1 MRLIDTHCHIDNER
15 FDEDID
21 DVIQRSKDAGVE
33 KIYLPGVDVP
43 GIQKMLDIADKYPD
57 YIIPMV
63 GIHPT
68 DVTPNYK
75 EDLGII
81 REWLGK
87 RKFAAVGEIGVDLYH
102 DKSMIKEQMDA
113 FEQQIKMALEFNLP
127 INIHVRDAFN
137 EAFEVLESFE
147 RNTVRGAFHCY
158 SGSKEIAER
167 VFRLGDFYLGI
178 GGVVTFKNAKLPEVI
193 KHVGLDRI
201 VLETDAPF
209 LAPMPLRG
217 QRNESAYLVNVVN
230 FIADTLGM
238 SPNAVADITTRNAE
252 KLYSVI

>member
-1 MRLIDTHCHIDNER
+1 MDNER

-21 DVIQRSKDAGVE
+21 EVVQRSKDAGVE
-33 KIYLPGVDVP
+33 KIYMPSVDIPSLP
-43 GIQKMLDIADKYPD
+43 KMLDVADNYPE

-68 DVTPNYK
+68 EIRENYK
-75 EDLGII
+75 DDLAIV

-87 RKFAAVGEIGVDLYH
+87 RNFAAVGEIGVDLYH

-147 RNTVRGAFHCY
+147 RNTIRGAFHCF

-193 KHVGLDRI
+193 KHIGLDRI
-201 VLETDAPF
+201 VLETDAPY
-209 LAPMPLRG
+209 LAPTPYRG
-217 QRNESAYLVNVVN
+217 KRNESSYLVNVVN
-230 FIADTLGM
+230 FIADTLGV
-238 SPNAVADITTRNAE
+238 SPDAVAETTSLNAE
-252 KLYSVI
+252 KLYLL